1 MVSPF
6 SRCRCRPGIPRAKPS
21 KPARGRGG
29 TIYGNGSRVQS
40 KNKEEAMTL
49 MPRLLAALV
58 LACAAPAAIAQ
69 GYPGRP
75 VRMIVPFPAGGPAD
89 LVARLLSAKLPE
101 IWGQPLVIENRGGA
115 GENIGPAAVA
125 KAAPD
130 GYALLLTTSGLMSN
144 PSLYKD
150 TGFDPV
156 KDFAPVTVV
165 GNSATVVVRHP
176 GLAGVDTMK
185 DIERLARTSKV
196 DFATP
201 GIGLAGHLSGELF
214 KTITH
219 VDMQAIPFA
228 GAAPAIAAVL
238 SGQVKLGFMAVP
250 TTVPHVKAG
259 KLVAIAVTSPKRLAV
274 LPDVPTVAESGYPGF
289 QVDNMYG
296 VLAPRG
302 TPAEI
307 VRKLHVDIVGALKD
321 PEVRKPLLAAQI
333 EIVGNSPEEFA
344 AYIAAEY
351 AKWAEVVK
359 ASAARV
365 E

>member
-1 MVSPF
+1 MTHT
-6 SRCRCRPGIPRAKPS
+6 SRWA
-21 KPARGRGG
+21 
-29 TIYGNGSRVQS
+29 
-40 KNKEEAMTL
+40 
-49 MPRLLAALV
+49 AALA
-58 LACAAPAAIAQ
+58 LACAATAAHAQ
-69 GYPGRP
+69 QYPSRA

-89 LVARLLSAKLPE
+89 LVARLLSSKLPA
-101 IWGQPLVIENRGGA
+101 IWGEPLVIENRGGA
-115 GENIGPAAVA
+115 GGNIGTAAVA
-125 KAAPD
+125 KSAPD
-130 GYALLLTTSGLMSN
+130 GYTLLLTTSGLMSN

-156 KDFAPVTVV
+156 KDFAPITVV

-176 GLAGVDTMK
+176 SLAGVNTMK

-296 VLAPRG
+296 VLAPAG
-302 TPAEI
+302 TPDAV
-307 VRKLHVDIVGALKD
+307 VRKIHGDILRVLEMPDVRTALD
-321 PEVRKPLLAAQI
+321 RATI
-333 EIVGNSPEEFA
+333 DIIGNTPEEFA
-344 AYIAAEY
+344 QYIRSEY
-351 AKWAEVVK
+351 TKWAEVVK
-359 ASAARV
+359 ASGAKV